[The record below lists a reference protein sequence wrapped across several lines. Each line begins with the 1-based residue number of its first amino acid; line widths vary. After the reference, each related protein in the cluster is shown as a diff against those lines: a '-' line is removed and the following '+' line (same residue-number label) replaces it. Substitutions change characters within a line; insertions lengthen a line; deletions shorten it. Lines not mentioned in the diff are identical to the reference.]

1 MWNVYY
7 DSNSNQLLSLR
18 LKLCNHWGLIG
29 TSYSID
35 FTSEAIADLAKIA
48 RTNQIRIARKIK
60 WLGENFEQI
69 TPLSLSGNLSSF
81 FKLRVGD
88 YRVIYAIA
96 QSQKSI
102 IIHQVGHRSEIYD

>member
-1 MWNVYY
+1 M
-7 DSNSNQLLSLR
+7 
-18 LKLCNHWGLIG
+18 
-29 TSYSID
+29 SYSID
-35 FTSEAIADLAKIA
+35 FTSEAIADLAKID

-96 QSQKSI
+96 QSQKSLT
-102 IIHQVGHRSEIYD
+102 IHQIGHRREIYD

>member
-1 MWNVYY
+1 M
-7 DSNSNQLLSLR
+7 
-18 LKLCNHWGLIG
+18 
-29 TSYSID
+29 SYSID
-35 FTSEAIADLAKIA
+35 FTSESIADLAKID

-69 TPLSLSGNLSSF
+69 TPLSLTGNLSSF

-96 QSQKSI
+96 QSQKTLT
-102 IIHQVGHRSEIYD
+102 IHQIGHRREIYD

>member
-1 MWNVYY
+1 M
-7 DSNSNQLLSLR
+7 
-18 LKLCNHWGLIG
+18 
-29 TSYSID
+29 SYSID
-35 FTSEAIADLAKIA
+35 FTAEAIADLAKID

-69 TPLSLSGNLSSF
+69 TPLPLSGNLSSF

-96 QSQKSI
+96 QSQKSLA
-102 IIHQVGHRSEIYD
+102 IHQVGHRREIYD